1 MDLAQI
7 KEGVALELDGQNF
20 IVVKAQHSKIGRG
33 GALVKSK
40 LKNLKTKALID
51 RTIKPSDSFDYAD
64 VNRSKA
70 SYLYADQ
77 SKSFFMDASSFEQF
91 SIENDSISAQQKF
104 LKEGLTV
111 DVLLIGEE
119 AVAIELPKKVDYKV
133 IEAPPNV
140 KGNTAS
146 GANKSVQIETGASIT
161 VPMFIKEGDIIK
173 VNTTDNRYVERVS
186 N

>member
-7 KEGVALELDGQNF
+7 KDGVALELDGQNF
-20 IVVKAQHSKIGRG
+20 LVVKAQHAKMGRG

-40 LKNLKTKALID
+40 LKNLKTKAVID
-51 RTIKPSDSFDYAD
+51 KTIKPSDNFDYAD
-64 VNRSKA
+64 INRAKA

-77 SKSFFMDASSFEQF
+77 NKSFFMDSETFEQF
-91 SIENDSISAQQKF
+91 SLENESVSEQKKF
-104 LKEGLTV
+104 LKEGLIINV
-111 DVLLIGEE
+111 MLIGDE

-133 IEAPPNV
+133 VEAPPNV

-173 VNTTDNRYVERVS
+173 VNTTESRYVERVNS
-186 N
+186 